1 MIDLIDAEALILAI
15 IYFIIIGIF
24 FKVIILKFL
33 NELKENNEETGDP
46 I

>member
-1 MIDLIDAEALILAI
+1 MTDTEPLLLAI

-24 FKVIILKFL
+24 FKMIVLRFL
-33 NELKENNEETGDP
+33 EELKENNEEIGEP